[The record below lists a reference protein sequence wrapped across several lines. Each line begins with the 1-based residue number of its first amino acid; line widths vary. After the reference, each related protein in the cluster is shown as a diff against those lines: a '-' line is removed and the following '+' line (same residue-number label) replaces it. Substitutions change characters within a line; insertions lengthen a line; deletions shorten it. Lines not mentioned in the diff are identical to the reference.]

1 MFVKDH
7 TCSTD
12 ALFPL
17 EVFGYVVPN
26 LLTVLY
32 QRLDHCVNV
41 GLVEERDGVTLLQT
55 VRLVNNSV

>member
-26 LLTVLY
+26 LLAVLN
-32 QRLDHCVNV
+32 QRLDHGVNV
-41 GLVEERDGVTLLQT
+41 GLVEERDGVTLL
-55 VRLVNNSV
+55 